1 MAPSEDA
8 GARWV
13 ALMRRGDWPAA
24 WALADAALLHG
35 QGAGRRDWTLPRHLQ
50 AVWDGSP
57 VAGRRVL
64 VRCYHGLGDTIQFI
78 RFLPRLRATA
88 AATVVWAQPALL
100 PLLRTMPDV
109 GPLLPLHDGTPE
121 ADYDVDVEVMELA
134 HLFRVTSAEVAG
146 MPYLHPPR
154 APRRAAPP
162 QDLAVGLVWQA
173 GDWDPQRSVPVARL
187 APLAR
192 IPGIRLHLLQRGPAL
207 AQCPPG
213 LGVVSGT
220 DDVLV
225 AAGVMTALDLVLTVD
240 SMPAHLAGAIG
251 MPTWTMLAHA
261 ADWRW
266 MEDRDDSPWYPT
278 MRLFRQPT
286 PGDWEA
292 VVAAVAA
299 ALQREVAR
307 RRSSAPR

>member
-1 MAPSEDA
+1 MAPTEDA

-13 ALMRRGDWPAA
+13 LLMRRGDWPAA
-24 WALADAALLHG
+24 WALADAALRDR
-35 QGAGRRDWTLPRHLQ
+35 GAARRDGTAPRHLQ
-50 AVWDGSP
+50 AVWDGAP

-134 HLFRVTSAEVAG
+134 HLLRVTPAG
-146 MPYLHPPR
+146 LPPAPYLHPPR
-154 APRRAAPP
+154 ATRRAAPAG
-162 QDLAVGLVWQA
+162 DLAIGLVWQA
-173 GDWDPQRSVPVARL
+173 GDWDPRRSVPVERL

-192 IPGIRLHLLQRGPAL
+192 IPGIRLHLLQRGAAL

-213 LGVVSGT
+213 LGVVAGAE
-220 DDVLV
+220 DVLA
-225 AAGVMTALDLVLTVD
+225 AAGAMTALDLVLTVD

-251 MPTWTMLAHA
+251 VPTWTMLPHD

-266 MEDRDDSPWYPT
+266 MEGRADSPWYPT
-278 MRLFRQPT
+278 MRLFRQPAA
-286 PGDWEA
+286 GDWAA
-292 VVAAVAA
+292 VVAAVAEALRA
-299 ALQREVAR
+299 ALAV
-307 RRSSAPR
+307 RRSAMR